1 MVKPPPA
8 GPPAPPRS
16 QGGAWLPVGHRI
28 GRTSTPNSGRSEK
41 LRRDVFT
48 CDGHPRLLRQ
58 PHRLERFLCVSSP
71 GVCGEEL
78 LHQIRPPGGRTL
90 RRHVACS
97 PPPGRAGAVPT
108 IRVYTPAPDAP
119 HPPGGACP
127 PSAPLSTTNGRMPR
141 PTLPRDPRHSQL
153 TGHRRAEHRPGHDR
167 RSWWP
172 VREGRFPPLD
182 PFQPGH
188 R

>member
-58 PHRLERFLCVSSP
+58 PHRLERFLCVSSLKERGWSIP
-71 GVCGEEL
+71 TKKIVSVLCAVPSV
-78 LHQIRPPGGRTL
+78 QAAA
-90 RRHVACS
+90 VS
-97 PPPGRAGAVPT
+97 PPTGSGWSARSAARTNDLGAVAEDQGKLPG
-108 IRVYTPAPDAP
+108 PD
-119 HPPGGACP
+119 H
-127 PSAPLSTTNGRMPR
+127 
-141 PTLPRDPRHSQL
+141 
-153 TGHRRAEHRPGHDR
+153 
-167 RSWWP
+167 
-172 VREGRFPPLD
+172 
-182 PFQPGH
+182 
-188 R
+188 